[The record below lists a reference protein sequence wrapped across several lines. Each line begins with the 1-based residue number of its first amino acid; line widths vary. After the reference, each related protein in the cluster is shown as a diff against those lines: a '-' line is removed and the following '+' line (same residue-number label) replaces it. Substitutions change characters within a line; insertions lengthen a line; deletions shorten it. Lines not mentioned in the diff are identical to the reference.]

1 MRRFPRNDDCFT
13 FVDSLTLFGAPGYRN
28 LCGKTDEQVNSDGK
42 PYNNAREFSKVLSDY
57 MLYLLALKPTVMNF
71 PESVTKIIL
80 KGLRNDASK
89 YFHERSLK
97 QSSVRKAS
105 EIFHQGRLYP
115 SESESRLIRG
125 AIDLG
130 R

>member
-1 MRRFPRNDDCFT
+1 M
-13 FVDSLTLFGAPGYRN
+13 
-28 LCGKTDEQVNSDGK
+28 
-42 PYNNAREFSKVLSDY
+42 NNAREFSEVLSDY

-89 YFHERSLK
+89 YP
-97 QSSVRKAS
+97 A
-105 EIFHQGRLYP
+105 
-115 SESESRLIRG
+115 ESESRLIRG